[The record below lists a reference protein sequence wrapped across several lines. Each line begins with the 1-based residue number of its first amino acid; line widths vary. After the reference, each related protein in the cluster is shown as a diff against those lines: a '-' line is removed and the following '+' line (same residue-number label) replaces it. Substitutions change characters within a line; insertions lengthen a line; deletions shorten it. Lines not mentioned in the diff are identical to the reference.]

1 MRADDPAR
9 LHVAVRDHSP
19 ARVLTV
25 SGDIDRAT
33 EGAVLAELRT
43 AIEHHALVVLDLSS
57 VEFFG
62 AAGLAALVQA
72 HEWAKEHQCQ
82 LRLVYDSWFVQR
94 SLEVTGLSASFE
106 TANDVR
112 TALEGKL

>member
-1 MRADDPAR
+1 MRADDPGGLR
-9 LHVAVRDHSP
+9 VAVRDHGP

-25 SGDIDRAT
+25 SGEIDRAT

-43 AIEHHALVVLDLSS
+43 AIEHHALVVLDLSG

-62 AAGLAALVQA
+62 AAGVAALVQA
-72 HEWAKEHQCQ
+72 REWAGEHRCQ
-82 LRLVYDSWFVQR
+82 LLLVGDSWFVRR

-106 TANDVR
+106 TVNDVR
-112 TALEGKL
+112 TALEGRL